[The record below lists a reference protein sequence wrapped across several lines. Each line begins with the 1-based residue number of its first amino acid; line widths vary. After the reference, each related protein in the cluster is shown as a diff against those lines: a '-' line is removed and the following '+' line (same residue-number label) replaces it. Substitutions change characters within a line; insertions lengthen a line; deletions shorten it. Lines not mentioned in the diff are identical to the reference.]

1 MCSAKNVHDRPG
13 QWVFVLCALLSGLSV
28 QKGGSYFAACCLSL
42 STYIHTPLGHFYYIL
57 PIRTWAQILTDWTSF
72 YDPLDYTNINQIIS
86 DQSLKKNEFW
96 VPMCTHFTTQ

>member
-13 QWVFVLCALLSGLSV
+13 QWVFVLSGLSV
-28 QKGGSYFAACCLSL
+28 QKGGSNFAACPCLH
-42 STYIHTPLGHFYYIL
+42 TYTPLGHFYYIL

-96 VPMCTHFTTQ
+96 GPYVYTHFTTQ